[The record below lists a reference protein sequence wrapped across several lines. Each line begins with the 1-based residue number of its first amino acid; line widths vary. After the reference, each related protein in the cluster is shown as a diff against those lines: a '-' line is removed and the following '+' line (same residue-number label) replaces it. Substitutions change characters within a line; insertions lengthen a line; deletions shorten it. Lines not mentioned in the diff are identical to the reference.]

1 MVRCAVQEIDI
12 YTDGGCH
19 GNPGPGAWAYV
30 IETEDGRIEEAG
42 GEPDTTNNKME
53 LEAVIRAL
61 RVVADGPRPPRLVT
75 VHTDSQYV
83 KNGIT
88 TWIATWMKN
97 GWMTSARKP
106 VKNQDRWVRL
116 HELAGL
122 VEPRWEWV
130 RGHAGNELNERC
142 DELVQLEIAR
152 LER

>member
-1 MVRCAVQEIDI
+1 MQKIDV

-30 IETEDGRIEEAG
+30 IRINGDITEGSGSDRE
-42 GEPDTTNNKME
+42 TTNNRME

-61 RVVADGPRPPRLVT
+61 GVVVDRHGSQTDVT

-83 KNGIT
+83 RNGIMS
-88 TWIATWMKN
+88 WIATWMRN

-116 HELAGL
+116 HELSEL
-122 VEPRWEWV
+122 VKPRWEWV
-130 RGHAGNELNERC
+130 RGHAGDALNERC
-142 DELVQLEIAR
+142 DALVQQAIGR
-152 LER
+152 LSGPH

>member
-1 MVRCAVQEIDI
+1 VQKIDV

-30 IETEDGRIEEAG
+30 IRINGDITEGSGSDRE
-42 GEPDTTNNKME
+42 TTNNRME

-61 RVVADGPRPPRLVT
+61 GVVVDRHGSQTDVT

-83 KNGIT
+83 RNGIMS
-88 TWIATWMKN
+88 WIATWMRN

-116 HELAGL
+116 HELSEL
-122 VEPRWEWV
+122 VKPRWEWV
-130 RGHAGNELNERC
+130 RGHAGDALNERC
-142 DELVQLEIAR
+142 DALVQQAIGR
-152 LER
+152 LSSPH

>member
-1 MVRCAVQEIDI
+1 VQKIDV

-30 IETEDGRIEEAG
+30 IRINGDITEGSGSDRE
-42 GEPDTTNNKME
+42 TTNNRME

-61 RVVADGPRPPRLVT
+61 GVVVDQHGSQTDVT

-83 KNGIT
+83 RNGIMS
-88 TWIATWMKN
+88 WIATWMRN

-116 HELAGL
+116 HELSEL
-122 VEPRWEWV
+122 VKPRWEWV
-130 RGHAGNELNERC
+130 RGHAGDALNERC
-142 DELVQLEIAR
+142 DALVQQAIGR
-152 LER
+152 LSSPH